1 MERLERLANLD
12 VATAPPPAKAAAPTK
27 PASPADD
34 HTPVETAVEPP
45 SPPEVIAD
53 ASPDAGA
60 ATATTPD
67 RSVSTQEPTTG
78 NVDTA
83 MLRRSWPSLI
93 DHLGQHRKMILRA
106 LLESATVADFDGETL
121 ELAFPP
127 DKKFGVQKVESQSD
141 DLRSALGELFGIKPR
156 IVCIVREPVVG
167 GGVEVLVVEEEETPS
182 EEEALR
188 RLQEQLGAH
197 VPSDPKAD

>member
-1 MERLERLANLD
+1 
-12 VATAPPPAKAAAPTK
+12 
-27 PASPADD
+27 
-34 HTPVETAVEPP
+34 
-45 SPPEVIAD
+45 
-53 ASPDAGA
+53 
-60 ATATTPD
+60 
-67 RSVSTQEPTTG
+67 
-78 NVDTA
+78 

-156 IVCIVREPVVG
+156 IACIVREPVVG

-197 VPSDPKAD
+197 VSSDTQAD